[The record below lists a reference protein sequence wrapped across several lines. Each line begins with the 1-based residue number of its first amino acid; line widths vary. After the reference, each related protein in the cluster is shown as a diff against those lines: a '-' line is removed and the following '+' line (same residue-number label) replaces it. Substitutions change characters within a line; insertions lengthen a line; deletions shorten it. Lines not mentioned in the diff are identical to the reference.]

1 MSANAPTSFK
11 ELLDNIQL
19 MFSREFSSSP
29 DFRSLAGNYK
39 GAPRN
44 PTRFPY
50 VSTIPVS
57 ERNGGIY
64 NGLINNVRR
73 VRIFAYAHKD
83 KSRSAIRQAM
93 GILDNIQDLFNPHK
107 GDSFIINKQGEET
120 TFETAFSNISYS
132 QRPMP
137 WREGFLQY
145 ATLDIDFISREPLV
159 RNLMNHSLVQRGFAD
174 SKTITDTIYNT
185 YKAYAVELLPEVAS
199 FKDLTL
205 TPQTNYPVVFLS
217 LEDAVYSR
225 RFTGIDTYDLL
236 FHVNVLSRA
245 HNSPLALDNNM
256 GIIDK
261 VKEILFA
268 NCDFGGKAIDYQYR
282 GIDFGQLVS
291 PSGLLYGS
299 SLMFTVQ
306 TYKDQLPLTATA

>member
-29 DFRSLAGNYK
+29 NFRSLAGNYK

-50 VSTIPVS
+50 VSTIPVY

-64 NGLINNVRR
+64 NGVINNIRR
-73 VRIFAYAHKD
+73 VRIFAYSHLD
-83 KSRSAIRQAM
+83 KSRSAMRQAM
-93 GILDNIQDLFNPHK
+93 GILDNIQGLFNPHQ
-107 GDSFIINKQGEET
+107 GDTFIINKQGEET
-120 TFETAFSNISYS
+120 TFEMAFSNISYS
-132 QRPMP
+132 QKPMP
-137 WREGFLQY
+137 WKNGFLQY
-145 ATLDIDFISREPLV
+145 ATLDVDFISREPLLT
-159 RNLMNHSLVQRGFAD
+159 NLLNHNEVQRSFAD

-185 YKAYAVELLPEVAS
+185 YKSYAVELLPEVAS
-199 FKDLTL
+199 FKDLSL
-205 TPQTNYPVVFLS
+205 TPQTNFPVVFLS

-225 RFTGIDTYDLL
+225 RFAGIDTYDLL
-236 FHVNVLSRA
+236 FYVNVLSRA
-245 HNSPLALDNNM
+245 ENSPVALDNNM

-261 VKEILFA
+261 AKQILFA

-282 GIDFGQLVS
+282 GVDFGQLIS

-306 TYKDQLPLTATA
+306 TYKDQLPLTNVA